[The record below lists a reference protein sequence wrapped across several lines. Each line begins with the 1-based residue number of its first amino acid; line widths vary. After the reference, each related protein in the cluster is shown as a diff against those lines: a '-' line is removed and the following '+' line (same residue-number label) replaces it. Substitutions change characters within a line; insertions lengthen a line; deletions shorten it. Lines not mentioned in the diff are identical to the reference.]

1 MEGQTIALFVIGIL
15 LTCIG
20 ALIAYLVANATQTF
34 KEKINDLTNLYG
46 KTLEELK
53 ETNKIVLKHEIK
65 LETHDFEIESLKNS
79 N

>member
-1 MEGQTIALFVIGIL
+1 MDGQTIALFIIGIL

-20 ALIAYLVANATQTF
+20 ALIAGLVVNATQTF
-34 KEKINDLTNLYG
+34 KDKINDLTSLYG

-65 LETHDFEIESLKNS
+65 LETHDFEIESLKNTV
-79 N
+79 

>member
-15 LTCIG
+15 LTFIG

-34 KEKINDLTNLYG
+34 KDKINDLTDLYG

-53 ETNKIVLKHEIK
+53 EINKIVIKHAIK
-65 LETHDFEIESLKNS
+65 LETHEVEIDNLKQKC
-79 N
+79 